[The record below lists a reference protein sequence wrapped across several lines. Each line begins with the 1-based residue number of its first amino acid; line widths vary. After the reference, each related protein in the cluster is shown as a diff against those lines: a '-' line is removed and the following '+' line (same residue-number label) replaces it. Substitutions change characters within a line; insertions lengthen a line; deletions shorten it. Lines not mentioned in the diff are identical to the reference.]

1 VTATYPRRQVLV
13 VDVPPVSSGAGRPNG
28 CAASEVAGRKG
39 PAAGR
44 TDPVQAEQAEL
55 IAALTGRLAE
65 LETRLG
71 KNSQNSS
78 QPRARMHS
86 SSRRRG
92 RCAASPA
99 ASRARAR
106 AASSESRSL
115 RSMPR
120 RRTYRHPTRIS
131 YRASPVTVRS
141 LSNPRAGWSLEDSVG
156 LVLEGYTPEHV
167 EKVTGWAARVLA
179 AQVKPRQRTA
189 APPVVGND

>member
-1 VTATYPRRQVLV
+1 M
-13 VDVPPVSSGAGRPNG
+13 VDVPPVSSVPADPT
-28 CAASEVAGRKG
+28 VAQLLKLLAERDRLL
-39 PAAGR
+39 AERDQLLAER
-44 TDPVQAEQAEL
+44 DRVQAEQAEL